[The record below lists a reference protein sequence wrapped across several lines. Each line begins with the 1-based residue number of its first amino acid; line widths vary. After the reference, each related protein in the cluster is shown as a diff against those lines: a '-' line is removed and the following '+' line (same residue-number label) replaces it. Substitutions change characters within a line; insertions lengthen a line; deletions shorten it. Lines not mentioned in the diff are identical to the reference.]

1 MGSYIVCFCGG
12 VATLLVGMAAGVAVI
27 LFYKERMCGQP
38 RRNPH
43 PQRRQER
50 FGDENAPR
58 STAHT
63 GRWVG

>member
-38 RRNPH
+38 RR
-43 PQRRQER
+43 QER

-58 STAHT
+58 SGAHARRRA
-63 GRWVG
+63 GW